1 MGNIICDGCLQ
12 GKTNN
17 KSYKISETRAS
28 YPLELIHADL
38 MEMPITLYYKH
49 KYIVMI
55 FDDYSSFATCTLIRS
70 KSETL
75 AAIKSFI
82 TAAELK
88 LNSKVKS
95 FRSDRGGGIHVTCI

>member
-1 MGNIICDGCLQ
+1 
-12 GKTNN
+12 
-17 KSYKISETRAS
+17 
-28 YPLELIHADL
+28 
-38 MEMPITLYYKH
+38 
-49 KYIVMI
+49 MI
-55 FDDYSSFATCTLIRS
+55 FDDYSSFAICTLIQS

-95 FRSDRGGGIHVTCI
+95 FRSDWGGEFKSHAFENYLKSKGIEWQTSAPYAH

>member
-1 MGNIICDGCLQ
+1 MKQIFSNTNGFDKNIKFPSGNIICDGCLQ

-38 MEMPITLYYKH
+38 MEMPITSDYKH

-55 FDDYSSFATCTLIRS
+55 FDDYSSFATCTLI
-70 KSETL
+70 
-75 AAIKSFI
+75 
-82 TAAELK
+82 
-88 LNSKVKS
+88 
-95 FRSDRGGGIHVTCI
+95 